1 MESYENV
8 IIAILTFIFFIV
20 MALIFK
26 KPITNAKRV
35 KISLTG
41 IEFEASGDE
50 FAQLF
55 EKTYSNVLK
64 KEHIEFFCNLFSFQ
78 HTPIVKEVL
87 PDFDRASDDW
97 KKSDKG
103 KQTIGMLRALR
114 GLGLIKP
121 NGGGKWKSDTQ
132 IVITEFGKEFKNH
145 IND

>member
-1 MESYENV
+1 MELSENV

-20 MALIFK
+20 IAVIFK
-26 KPITNAKRV
+26 KPITNAKKV

-50 FAQLF
+50 FAHLF

-64 KEHIEFFCNLFSFQ
+64 KEHIEFFCNLFRFQ

-87 PDFDRASDDW
+87 PDFDRDSDDW

-103 KQTIGMLRALR
+103 KQTEVREHPRSTSSTTAPALLYHLHPCR
-114 GLGLIKP
+114 RH
-121 NGGGKWKSDTQ
+121 
-132 IVITEFGKEFKNH
+132 IV
-145 IND
+145 